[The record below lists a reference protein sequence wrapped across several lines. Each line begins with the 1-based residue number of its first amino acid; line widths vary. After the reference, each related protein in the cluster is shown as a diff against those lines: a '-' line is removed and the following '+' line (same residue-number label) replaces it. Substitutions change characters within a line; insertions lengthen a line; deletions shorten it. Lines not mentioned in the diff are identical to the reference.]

1 MALEALSIL
10 DLDTS
15 QPFLN
20 VVHAKQFDSV
30 RRIEAHLFFSGVK
43 WYVPAQNIYALVSY
57 KKSARVSGM
66 YDYTEEGT
74 AAVTV
79 NDDDRSIIYIN
90 LDKSLLTA
98 PGEIK
103 VEVIFFDTFTEGRLS
118 GFSFNILVEA
128 TALNEIDLQQ
138 NSYFSI
144 LSKQI
149 AAVLNAS
156 GYIEIDPGLSES
168 STNPVQNRAIASKFV
183 AVQEDWTTRIV
194 NVNERITEVSRNV
207 LPFETVYRDEGPVP
221 SSDGP
226 SIDPPVISSG
236 D

>member
-128 TALNEIDLQQ
+128 TALNEVDLQQ

-156 GYIEIDPGLSES
+156 GYIEIDTDLSTT
-168 STNPVQNRAIASKFV
+168 STNPVQNKVIAEKFSSMHD
-183 AVQEDWTTRIV
+183 EWTSQL
-194 NVNERITEVSRNV
+194 TELSRNV
-207 LPFETVYRDEGPVP
+207 LPYETVYSDDS
-221 SSDGP
+221 SSDSP
-226 SIDPPVISSG
+226 TISSG

>member
-57 KKSARVSGM
+57 KKSSRVSGM

-156 GYIEIDPGLSES
+156 GCIEIDTDLSTT
-168 STNPVQNRAIASKFV
+168 STNPVQNKAIAEKFSSMYDEWTLQLTELSK
-183 AVQEDWTTRIV
+183 
-194 NVNERITEVSRNV
+194 NM
-207 LPFETVYRDEGPVP
+207 LPYETVYSDSS
-221 SSDGP
+221 SSDSP
-226 SIDPPVISSG
+226 IISSG

>member
-57 KKSARVSGM
+57 KKSSRVSGM

-79 NDDDRSIIYIN
+79 NDDDRSVIYIN

-149 AAVLNAS
+149 AAVLNPS
-156 GYIEIDPGLSES
+156 THIEIDTALSTT
-168 STNPVQNRAIASKFV
+168 STNAVQNKVIAEKFSSMYD
-183 AVQEDWTTRIV
+183 EL
-194 NVNERITEVSRNV
+194 SRNV
-207 LPFETVYRDEGPVP
+207 LPYETVYSDDS
-221 SSDGP
+221 SSDSP
-226 SIDPPVISSG
+226 IISSG

>member
-57 KKSARVSGM
+57 KKSSRVSGM
-66 YDYTEEGT
+66 YDYTEEGI

-79 NDDDRSIIYIN
+79 NDDDRSVIYIN

-149 AAVLNAS
+149 AAVLNPS
-156 GYIEIDPGLSES
+156 THIVIDTALSTTS
-168 STNPVQNRAIASKFV
+168 ANAVQNKVIAEKFSSM
-183 AVQEDWTTRIV
+183 QDEWTLQL
-194 NVNERITEVSRNV
+194 TELSRNV
-207 LPFETVYRDEGPVP
+207 LPYETV
-221 SSDGP
+221 SSDDSSSDSP
-226 SIDPPVISSG
+226 IVSSG

>member
-57 KKSARVSGM
+57 KKSSRVSGM
-66 YDYTEEGT
+66 YDYTEEGI

-79 NDDDRSIIYIN
+79 NDDDRSVIYIN

-149 AAVLNAS
+149 AAVLNPS
-156 GYIEIDPGLSES
+156 THIEIDTALSTT
-168 STNPVQNRAIASKFV
+168 STNAVQNKVIAEKF
-183 AVQEDWTTRIV
+183 
-194 NVNERITEVSRNV
+194 SRLSRDV
-207 LPFETVYRDEGPVP
+207 LPYETVYSDGS
-221 SSDGP
+221 SSDSP
-226 SIDPPVISSG
+226 TVSSG